1 LTGRNFPRRI
11 RAIWCCRQTIN
22 RKFYD
27 EQLAAESAATSVTE
41 EKAHWVCPTCSKAAE
56 AHYCQNCG
64 EKRPDD
70 LDLSIGYFL
79 SQVGELLFNWD
90 SKMFRSLRLLFS
102 KPGFLASENVRGCR
116 KLYLHPVQTF
126 VIVNLIYFVL
136 FPLIGWSGLK
146 TPLNVYRNHDASGY
160 SAWASQMAS
169 HRAAVKGMSADDF
182 RKSFDHVIDEQSR
195 SLVFVMVP
203 IFSLA
208 VWLLECR
215 KRRFYG
221 EHLVF
226 SFYFYAFW
234 LAVAQIVVPAAATLV
249 LLGARHFAIGI
260 KDYRAD
266 LWMGYVLQVV
276 LGAYLFIA
284 LRQSYRD
291 SAFWAAAKALALTFA
306 TFYILD
312 LYRFI
317 LFLTALY
324 TA

>member
-1 LTGRNFPRRI
+1 
-11 RAIWCCRQTIN
+11 
-22 RKFYD
+22 
-27 EQLAAESAATSVTE
+27 
-41 EKAHWVCPTCSKAAE
+41 
-56 AHYCQNCG
+56 
-64 EKRPDD
+64 
-70 LDLSIGYFL
+70 
-79 SQVGELLFNWD
+79 
-90 SKMFRSLRLLFS
+90 M
-102 KPGFLASENVRGCR
+102 
-116 KLYLHPVQTF
+116 
-126 VIVNLIYFVL
+126 
-136 FPLIGWSGLK
+136 
-146 TPLNVYRNHDASGY
+146 
-160 SAWASQMAS
+160 
-169 HRAAVKGMSADDF
+169 
-182 RKSFDHVIDEQSR
+182 
-195 SLVFVMVP
+195 
-203 IFSLA
+203 
-208 VWLLECR
+208 ECR
-215 KRRFYG
+215 NRRFYG

-234 LAVAQIVVPAAATLV
+234 LALAQIVVPAAATLV

-284 LRQSYRD
+284 LRRSYRD